1 MRFQTK
7 DVPNIFERLDIIKK
21 EIEANERKLDIQK
34 KFVDD
39 SKAKTIQGEDL
50 FQGTKLSLWKIDLNI
65 VNELKQQK
73 EPIHIQVNEME
84 KGGVFF

>member
-1 MRFQTK
+1 
-7 DVPNIFERLDIIKK
+7 
-21 EIEANERKLDIQK
+21 
-34 KFVDD
+34 
-39 SKAKTIQGEDL
+39 
-50 FQGTKLSLWKIDLNI
+50 LWKIDLNI

>member
-21 EIEANERKLDIQK
+21 EIEAIERKLDIQK

-39 SKAKTIQGEDL
+39 SKAKTI
-50 FQGTKLSLWKIDLNI
+50 
-65 VNELKQQK
+65 
-73 EPIHIQVNEME
+73 
-84 KGGVFF
+84 